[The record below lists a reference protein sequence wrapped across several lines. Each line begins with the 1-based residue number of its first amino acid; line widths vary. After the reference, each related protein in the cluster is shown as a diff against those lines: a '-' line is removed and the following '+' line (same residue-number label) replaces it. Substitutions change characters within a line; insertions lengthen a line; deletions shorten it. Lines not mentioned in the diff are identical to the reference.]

1 MAISWRLTLALA
13 KASCCCFFSIVVVN
27 VWFVSHGHSAVG
39 TQKKPPRPGVY
50 CAGGGSKGE
59 RGATVKRLERWQ
71 FRESPHNT
79 WQRWQL
85 TELALNGYADV
96 AVAVAVGVDVEVE
109 ADVGAFW
116 PCCLPLRG
124 DRQRHLTA
132 SLAGDA
138 RQRQRN
144 FLSVWL
150 LLLLCCCYVVAVVVM
165 LLLLLLL
172 LLCWLVQ
179 WNVTNRVS
187 VTEIKRLRVWQIN
200 WHDQVQPLAP
210 TLPPTPPPP
219 PLCHSQ
225 PRHSH

>member
-13 KASCCCFFSIVVVN
+13 KASYPLLLLLLLFLFYCCCQCVACFS
-27 VWFVSHGHSAVG
+27 WPQRSWHSEKARG
-39 TQKKPPRPGVY
+39 EWRRG
-50 CAGGGSKGE
+50 AEGS
-59 RGATVKRLERWQ
+59 ATVKRLERWQ
-71 FRESPHNT
+71 FRESPHST

-96 AVAVAVGVDVEVE
+96 VVDVDVVAEAD

-116 PCCLPLRG
+116 PSCLPLRR

-132 SLAGDA
+132 SLAGGA

-150 LLLLCCCYVVAVVVM
+150 LLLL
-165 LLLLLLL
+165 LLLL
-172 LLCWLVQ
+172 LLCSLPQ

-200 WHDQVQPLAP
+200 WHDQVHPLAT
-210 TLPPTPPPP
+210 TLPPTLPYPP
-219 PLCHSQ
+219 SATRS
-225 PRHSH
+225 RHIPIKLD